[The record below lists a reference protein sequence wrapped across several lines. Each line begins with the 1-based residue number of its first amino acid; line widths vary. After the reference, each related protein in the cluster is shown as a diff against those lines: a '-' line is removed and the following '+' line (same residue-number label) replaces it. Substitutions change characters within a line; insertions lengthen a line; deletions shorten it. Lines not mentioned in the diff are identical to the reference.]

1 MNLELMVRVDGFEFT
16 GGATVVVPQQFYE
29 CFASLHVC
37 DDDELA
43 DMGFGI
49 KPESRTLERHVK
61 LREDA
66 AKILADHL
74 AHLIVK
80 QMETQDTVNGY
91 KVVKP

>member
-1 MNLELMVRVDGFEFT
+1 MRLELMVRVDSWQFT
-16 GGATVVVPQQFYE
+16 GVACVEVPEPFIEHFQPLRV
-29 CFASLHVC
+29 S
-37 DDDELA
+37 DDALLA
-43 DMGFGI
+43 A
-49 KPESRTLERHVK
+49 LERGAVVNSDTHKRSVK

-80 QMETQDTVNGY
+80 EMEAQDTVNGY